1 MKGWTPFLFHPEIPN
16 KFPHFHVLTFYNFF
30 LHLSCLQV
38 TGSLQKH
45 LLKSGYIF
53 FKTEDTIRFPLVR
66 GREAG
71 DRGETKPK
79 PVRQTEKRI
88 LLYNWNKATCH
99 RPLTTQQMLTCRVC
113 STASGNGCMV
123 DTLSI
128 KLLCPHQPFCF
139 QDPILSSPTH
149 PD

>member
-1 MKGWTPFLFHPEIPN
+1 M
-16 KFPHFHVLTFYNFF
+16 
-30 LHLSCLQV
+30 

-66 GREAG
+66 GSGAG

-99 RPLTTQQMLTCRVC
+99 RPLDYPRNADMQCVQHGFRQRDARWISLHK
-113 STASGNGCMV
+113 AA
-123 DTLSI
+123 
-128 KLLCPHQPFCF
+128 LCPHQLFCF
-139 QDPILSSPTH
+139 QDTILSSPTH
-149 PD
+149 PDGMCKTRIWAKWRLA